1 MATTVVQATEHVLVE
16 SATAVASK
24 LGAVA
29 AAEFKTIEK
38 GIAQEVV
45 SATDDDAS
53 NILDKIEGAVEVVLD
68 EVVEGAEHVVEAV
81 KQHPELIAEG
91 ALAAAIGVASLVQ
104 PELMV
109 GGIAIIGKM
118 ASDSAKK
125 TVTEIA
131 STEGEKVVKAIS
143 KNLADDAKIEAE
155 KDKLQAEEKKKAE
168 GGEVAIDEAPKI
180 TAVTDAKAASSEKAI
195 AVEVQKPA
203 VNGAKADSGEKTIA
217 VEVQKSAAKPDEGT
231 APEKDAAPVE
241 LKITIGSDGQIKAV
255 SQSIAEEGKPVEKTA
270 GATVAEKTVVVSPV
284 TQGTD
289 APVQNSPLLTK
300 DETAVAE
307 AKKSIPENKA
317 LPVTEVPTGAKS
329 ETKITNPEQ
338 LSIPVPVPKE
348 ISILSTQEMLP
359 VIENVSAVGSAATDL
374 APKTVEIKAADL
386 PPVSKAA
393 DSTVTKVEGEDVQ
406 PRILAELGIVHT
418 DVVEK
423 SVKNTTTPV
432 QENSVA
438 SATEE
443 AEESFVQQLLHRSNS
458 EERNLPV
465 GKADRDAGEDHL
477 VQQQASVESVPGIKK
492 EANVLNTVISPADES
507 TSESRQPIETISL
520 EKAAPVGVANSQAES
535 KIDAAT
541 KPTTQDIPE
550 KIQASTDLKEPVAS
564 SIASHA
570 KELAESALQNSSTET
585 GPTLVT
591 ATASVTNITKTMVK
605 TVEEPSSSSIKMV
618 HVSQESLD
626 TLHSKLDKMHEA
638 IQLIHQT
645 LALHLP
651 VPPAV
656 VPLEVKD
663 VPIESTPELVA
674 QRITE
679 PVLQEQA
686 IPATVQSTTKPKA
699 NQVSPVEDTAATATV
714 PTLPETSPS
723 PITTVPTRPTH
734 VKRGSVIGSI
744 GKFLWPFGGAPTTAK
759 DSTVQVSPVKDANE
773 VESQAPGSQIIA
785 PGLGS
790 TKAVSTVGVTQTLAM
805 PTAA

>member
-180 TAVTDAKAASSEKAI
+180 TAVTDLKAASSEKAI

-203 VNGAKADSGEKTIA
+203 VTDAKAHSGEKTIA

-255 SQSIAEEGKPVEKTA
+255 SQSVAEEGKPVEKTA

-289 APVQNSPLLTK
+289 APVQNSPLLGK
-300 DETAVAE
+300 DEIAVAE

-329 ETKITNPEQ
+329 ETKTTNPEQ
-338 LSIPVPVPKE
+338 LSIPVPVSKE
-348 ISILSTQEMLP
+348 ISIHSTQETLP
-359 VIENVSAVGSAATDL
+359 VTENVSAVGPAATDL

-386 PPVSKAA
+386 PPVSEAA

-418 DVVEK
+418 DLVEK

-432 QENSVA
+432 QENSAA
-438 SATEE
+438 SAPEE
-443 AEESFVQQLLHRSNS
+443 AEESFVQQLLHRSNL

-492 EANVLNTVISPADES
+492 DANVLNTVISPADES

-618 HVSQESLD
+618 H
-626 TLHSKLDKMHEA
+626 
-638 IQLIHQT
+638 T

-663 VPIESTPELVA
+663 VTIESTPELVT
-674 QRITE
+674 QKITE

-686 IPATVQSTTKPKA
+686 IPATVRSTTKPKA

-714 PTLPETSPS
+714 PTLPDTSPS